1 MDIKEKKLTKEGIKK
16 KTNWINDLAQP
27 SHIRMS
33 QLVKVIDNV

>member
-1 MDIKEKKLTKEGIKK
+1 MDIKEKKLTKERGK

-27 SHIRMS
+27 SHKRMS